1 MNWGKGIVIAM
12 ALFIG
17 FITFLVISLVS
28 HTIDLESEDY
38 YTREINYEQ
47 EITAMENGNKLSAKI
62 EILSQAEF
70 VVVKLPEK
78 ENLSKI
84 QVIFIRPDNKK
95 LDKSYLI
102 SGTKSYLIPKSDLK
116 KGTYNVEVRF
126 INNSTTCLQKETI
139 II

>member
-1 MNWGKGIVIAM
+1 MNWGKGIIIAM

-38 YTREINYEQ
+38 YTKEINYEQ
-47 EITAMENGNKLSAKI
+47 EITAMENGNKLKSKI
-62 EILSQAEF
+62 EMISQKEF
-70 VVVKLPEK
+70 VVVQIPEK

-84 QVIFIRPDNKK
+84 QVIFIRPDNNK
-95 LDKSYLI
+95 LDKSFLI
-102 SGTKSYLIPKSDLK
+102 SGTKSYLIPKTELS
-116 KGTYNVEVRF
+116 KGTYNVEIRF
-126 INNSTTCLQKETI
+126 ESNSTTCLQKETI

>member
-1 MNWGKGIVIAM
+1 MNWGKGIIIAM

-38 YTREINYEQ
+38 YTKEINYEQ
-47 EITAMENGNKLSAKI
+47 EITAMENGNKLKSKI
-62 EILSQAEF
+62 EMISQKEF
-70 VVVKLPEK
+70 VVVQIPEK

-95 LDKSYLI
+95 LDKSYLV
-102 SGTKSYLIPKSDLK
+102 SGTKSYLIPKSELS
-116 KGTYNVEVRF
+116 KGTYNVEIRF
-126 INNSTTCLQKETI
+126 ESNSTACLQKETI

>member
-1 MNWGKGIVIAM
+1 M

-38 YTREINYEQ
+38 YSREINYEQ
-47 EITAMENGNKLSAKI
+47 EITAMENGNKLKRKI
-62 EILSQAEF
+62 EMISQKEF
-70 VVVKLPEK
+70 VVVQIPEK

-95 LDKSYLI
+95 LDKSYLV
-102 SGTKSYLIPKSDLK
+102 SGTKSYLIPKSELS
-116 KGTYNVEVRF
+116 KGTYNVEIRF
-126 INNSTTCLQKETI
+126 ESNSTTCLQKETI

>member
-1 MNWGKGIVIAM
+1 MNWGKGIIIAM

-38 YTREINYEQ
+38 YTKEINYEQ
-47 EITAMENGNKLSAKI
+47 EITALENGNKLNEKI
-62 EILSQAEF
+62 VVLSQKEF
-70 VVVKLPEK
+70 VVVQIPEK

-84 QVIFIRPDNKK
+84 QIIFIRPDNKK

-102 SGTKSYLIPKSDLK
+102 SGTKSYLIPKTELT
-116 KGTYNVEVRF
+116 KGTYNIEIRF
-126 INNSTTCLQKETI
+126 ENNKTTCLQKETI

>member
-1 MNWGKGIVIAM
+1 MNWGKGIIIAM

-38 YTREINYEQ
+38 YTKEINYEQ
-47 EITAMENGNKLSAKI
+47 EITAMENGNKLKSKI
-62 EILSQAEF
+62 EMISQKEF
-70 VVVKLPEK
+70 VVVQIPEK

-95 LDKSYLI
+95 LDKSFLV
-102 SGTKSYLIPKSDLK
+102 SGTKSYLIPKTELS
-116 KGTYNVEVRF
+116 KGTYNVEIRF
-126 INNSTTCLQKETI
+126 ESNSTACLQKETI

>member
-95 LDKSYLI
+95 LDKSYLV
-102 SGTKSYLIPKSDLK
+102 SGTKSYLIPKTDLT
-116 KGTYNVEVRF
+116 KGTYNVEIRF

>member
-1 MNWGKGIVIAM
+1 MNWGKGIIIAM

-62 EILSQAEF
+62 EVLSQEDF
-70 VVVKLPEK
+70 VIVKIPEK
-78 ENLSKI
+78 ENVSKI

-95 LDKSYLI
+95 LDKTYLV
-102 SGTKSYLIPKSDLK
+102 SGTKSYLIPKTELT
-116 KGTYNVEVRF
+116 KGTYNVEIHF
-126 INNSTTCLQKETI
+126 ENNKTTCLQKETI

>member
-1 MNWGKGIVIAM
+1 MNLGKVIIIAM

-38 YTREINYEQ
+38 YSREINYEQ
-47 EITAMENGNKLSAKI
+47 EITAMENGNKLKRKI
-62 EILSQAEF
+62 EMISQKEF
-70 VVVKLPEK
+70 VVVQIPEK

-95 LDKSYLI
+95 LDKSYLV
-102 SGTKSYLIPKSDLK
+102 SGTKSYLIPKTDLT
-116 KGTYNVEVRF
+116 KGTYNVEIRF

>member
-1 MNWGKGIVIAM
+1 MNWGKGIVIAL

-95 LDKSYLI
+95 LDKSYLV
-102 SGTKSYLIPKSDLK
+102 SGTKSYLIPKTDLT
-116 KGTYNVEVRF
+116 KGTYNVEIRF

>member
-1 MNWGKGIVIAM
+1 MNWGKGIIIAM

-38 YTREINYEQ
+38 YTKEINYEQ
-47 EITAMENGNKLSAKI
+47 EITAMENGNKLKSKI
-62 EILSQAEF
+62 EMISQKEF
-70 VVVKLPEK
+70 VVVQIPEK

-95 LDKSYLI
+95 LDKSFLI
-102 SGTKSYLIPKSDLK
+102 SGTKSYLIPKTELS
-116 KGTYNVEVRF
+116 KGTYNVEIRF
-126 INNSTTCLQKETI
+126 ESNSTTCLQKETI

>member
-1 MNWGKGIVIAM
+1 MNWGKGIIIAM

-47 EITAMENGNKLSAKI
+47 EITAMENGNKLKSKI
-62 EILSQAEF
+62 EMISQKEF
-70 VVVKLPEK
+70 VVVQIPEK

-95 LDKSYLI
+95 LDKSFLV
-102 SGTKSYLIPKSDLK
+102 SGTKSYLIPKTELS
-116 KGTYNVEVRF
+116 KGTYNVEIRF
-126 INNSTTCLQKETI
+126 ESNSTTCLQKETI

>member
-1 MNWGKGIVIAM
+1 MNWGKGIIIAM

-38 YTREINYEQ
+38 YTKEINYEQ
-47 EITAMENGNKLSAKI
+47 EITALENGNKLNDKI
-62 EILSQAEF
+62 VVLSQKEF
-70 VVVKLPEK
+70 VVVQIPEK

-84 QVIFIRPDNKK
+84 QIIFIRPDNKK

-102 SGTKSYLIPKSDLK
+102 SGTKSYLIPKTELT
-116 KGTYNVEVRF
+116 KGTYNIEIRF
-126 INNSTTCLQKETI
+126 ENNKTTCLQKETI

>member
-1 MNWGKGIVIAM
+1 M

-47 EITAMENGNKLSAKI
+47 EITAMENGNKLKSKI
-62 EILSQAEF
+62 EMISQKEF
-70 VVVKLPEK
+70 VVVQIPEK

-95 LDKSYLI
+95 LDKSFLV
-102 SGTKSYLIPKSDLK
+102 SGTKSYLIPKSELS
-116 KGTYNVEVRF
+116 KGTYNVEIRF
-126 INNSTTCLQKETI
+126 ESNSTTCLQKETI

>member
-1 MNWGKGIVIAM
+1 MNWGKGIIIAM

-47 EITAMENGNKLSAKI
+47 EITAMENGNKLKRKI
-62 EILSQAEF
+62 EMISQKEF
-70 VVVKLPEK
+70 VVVQIPEK

-95 LDKSYLI
+95 LHKSFLV
-102 SGTKSYLIPKSDLK
+102 SGTKSYLIPKSELS
-116 KGTYNVEVRF
+116 KGTYNVEIRF
-126 INNSTTCLQKETI
+126 ENNSTTCLQKETI

>member
-1 MNWGKGIVIAM
+1 MNWGKGIIIAM

-38 YTREINYEQ
+38 YTKEINYEQ
-47 EITAMENGNKLSAKI
+47 EITAMENGNKLKSKI
-62 EILSQAEF
+62 EMISQKEF
-70 VVVKLPEK
+70 VVVQIPEK

-95 LDKSYLI
+95 LDKSFLI
-102 SGTKSYLIPKSDLK
+102 SGTKSYLIPKTELS
-116 KGTYNVEVRF
+116 KGTYNVEIRF
-126 INNSTTCLQKETI
+126 ESNSTACLQKETI

>member
-102 SGTKSYLIPKSDLK
+102 SGTKSYLIPKTDLT

>member
-1 MNWGKGIVIAM
+1 MNWGKGIIIAM

-38 YTREINYEQ
+38 YSREINYEQ
-47 EITAMENGNKLSAKI
+47 EITAMENGNKLKSKI
-62 EILSQAEF
+62 EMISQKEF
-70 VVVKLPEK
+70 VVVQIPEK

-95 LDKSYLI
+95 LDKSYLV
-102 SGTKSYLIPKSDLK
+102 SGTKSYLIPKTDLT
-116 KGTYNVEVRF
+116 KGTYNVEIRF

>member
-1 MNWGKGIVIAM
+1 MNWGKGIIIAM

-38 YTREINYEQ
+38 YTKEINYEQ
-47 EITAMENGNKLSAKI
+47 EITALENGNKLNDKI
-62 EILSQAEF
+62 VVLSQKEF
-70 VVVKLPEK
+70 VVVQIPEK
-78 ENLSKI
+78 ENLTKI
-84 QVIFIRPDNKK
+84 QIIFIRPDNKK

-102 SGTKSYLIPKSDLK
+102 SGTKSYLIPKIELK
-116 KGTYNVEVRF
+116 KGTYNIEIRF
-126 INNSTTCLQKETI
+126 ENNKTTCLQKETI

>member
-1 MNWGKGIVIAM
+1 M

-38 YTREINYEQ
+38 YSREINYEQ
-47 EITAMENGNKLSAKI
+47 EITAMENGNKLKRKI
-62 EILSQAEF
+62 EMISQKEF
-70 VVVKLPEK
+70 VVVQIPEK

-95 LDKSYLI
+95 LDKSYLV
-102 SGTKSYLIPKSDLK
+102 SGTKSYLIPKTDLT
-116 KGTYNVEVRF
+116 KGTYNVEIRF

>member
-1 MNWGKGIVIAM
+1 MNWGKGIIIAM

-47 EITAMENGNKLSAKI
+47 EITAMENGNKLKSKI
-62 EILSQAEF
+62 EMISQKEF
-70 VVVKLPEK
+70 VVVQIPEK

-95 LDKSYLI
+95 LDKSFLV
-102 SGTKSYLIPKSDLK
+102 SGTKSYLIPKSELS
-116 KGTYNVEVRF
+116 KGTYNVEIRF
-126 INNSTTCLQKETI
+126 ESNSTTCLQKETI

>member
-1 MNWGKGIVIAM
+1 MNWGKGIIIAM

-38 YTREINYEQ
+38 YTKEINYEQ
-47 EITAMENGNKLSAKI
+47 EITAMENGNKLKSKI
-62 EILSQAEF
+62 EMISQKEF
-70 VVVKLPEK
+70 VVVQIPEK

-95 LDKSYLI
+95 LDKSFLV
-102 SGTKSYLIPKSDLK
+102 SGTKSYLIPKTELS
-116 KGTYNVEVRF
+116 KGTYNVEIRF
-126 INNSTTCLQKETI
+126 ESNSTTCLQKETI